1 MIVHFNRPYV
11 HTGEF
16 DREIYRLLMEPIALE
31 KNAIIV
37 ISFLASTE
45 ESAVQLEHAEA
56 FVKTVEAYILRKEE
70 EKRRQEPKE
79 RLRQNRKQSLNSG
92 KEERMF

>member
-1 MIVHFNRPYV
+1 MIAHFNQYYV
-11 HTGEF
+11 YTGEF
-16 DREIYRLLMEPIALE
+16 DRGIYKI
-31 KNAIIV
+31 
-37 ISFLASTE
+37 
-45 ESAVQLEHAEA
+45 LEHAEA
-56 FVKTVEAYILRKEE
+56 FVKTIETYILRKEE

>member
-1 MIVHFNRPYV
+1 
-11 HTGEF
+11 
-16 DREIYRLLMEPIALE
+16 MEPIALE

-37 ISFLASTE
+37 ISFWLQQKN
-45 ESAVQLEHAEA
+45 QLFNWEHAEA